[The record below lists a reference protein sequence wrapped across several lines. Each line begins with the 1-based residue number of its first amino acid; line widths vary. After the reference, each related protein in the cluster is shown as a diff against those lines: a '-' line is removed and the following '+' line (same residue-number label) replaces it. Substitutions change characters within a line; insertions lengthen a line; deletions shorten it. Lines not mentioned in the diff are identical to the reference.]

1 MKENIINLH
10 IQVSNMYTLGAR
22 NSNMEFNE
30 KISLSD
36 LRCYIGE
43 NLNPPAKNIE
53 LWTKGKLLKGENLS
67 LK

>member
-1 MKENIINLH
+1 
-10 IQVSNMYTLGAR
+10 
-22 NSNMEFNE
+22 MEFNE